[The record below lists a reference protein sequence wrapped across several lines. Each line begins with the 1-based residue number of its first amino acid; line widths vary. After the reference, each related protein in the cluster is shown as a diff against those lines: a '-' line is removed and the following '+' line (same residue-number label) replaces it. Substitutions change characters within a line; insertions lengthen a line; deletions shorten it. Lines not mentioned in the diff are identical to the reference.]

1 VLGVSLAV
9 LSAAIFAFNNASAR
23 RGVLTGSVLQG
34 LAINVPIG
42 VPLFFAAVL
51 LSGAL
56 PSVLGFSPRS
66 ISLLAVGGVLHF
78 VMGRYCNFRASRAI
92 GNVLSGPII
101 QLQLAVSVMLAVAV
115 LHEQLTALRLLGIVL
130 LVFAPGLMRGAQK
143 AGSEHAA
150 AAGSSPF
157 VPRYLEG
164 YAFALLAAIAYGITP
179 ILVRLAIIGNDPRSG
194 LVGGMIAY
202 AAAAAAVGLLL
213 APPRQLRHALAV
225 TPEARKWFAFSGI
238 AVCFA
243 QMCMFVAYTVAPIS
257 VVTPIQQL
265 TIVFRVMFARML
277 TPQHEVFGTAMILGT
292 GLSLLGAI
300 ALSLDM
306 EFLLGLIALP
316 DALIRLLTWRW
327 P

>member
-1 VLGVSLAV
+1 VLGVFLAV

-42 VPLFFAAVL
+42 VPLFFVAALVT
-51 LSGAL
+51 GAL
-56 PSVLGFSPRS
+56 PGMLRLPARS
-66 ISLLAVGGVLHF
+66 MGLLAAGGVLHF

-92 GNVLSGPII
+92 GNVLAGPII
-101 QLQLAVSVMLAVAV
+101 QLQLVVSVALAVAI
-115 LHEQLTALRLLGIVL
+115 LHEQLTLLRLFGIAL
-130 LVFAPGLMRGAQK
+130 LVFAPALMRGAQK
-143 AGSEHAA
+143 PASEDASA
-150 AAGSSPF
+150 EASRF

-164 YAFALLAAIAYGITP
+164 YGFALLAAIAYGITP
-179 ILVRLAIIGNDPRSG
+179 VLVRLAVIGDDPRGG
-194 LVGGMIAY
+194 LAAGMIAY
-202 AAAAAAVGLLL
+202 VAATLAVAALLL
-213 APPRQLRHALAV
+213 PPRQLRHALAV
-225 TPEARKWFAFSGI
+225 TAEARRWFAFSGI
-238 AVCFA
+238 AVCLA

-265 TIVFRVMFARML
+265 TIAFRVMFARML
-277 TPQHEVFGTAMILGT
+277 NPRHEVFGTAMIVGT

-306 EFLLGLIALP
+306 EFLLGFAGLP
-316 DALIRLLTWRW
+316 DPLSGLLTWRW